1 MSSSALET
9 ARQLDKKFLTARLK
23 CDLGELAFDERDY
36 GEAERWFKEALVANT
51 ELHDQE
57 MIAWVLSD
65 LGRTSLEKEDS
76 REAQRFFSQGLAIA
90 EVIRRR
96 DIIGRCKQGLA
107 IIEHKTNNYRV
118 SRELA
123 LEALEIF
130 ERLGLRTEIE
140 KTQALV
146 ERLEGEPSTHSGIGL
161 QQCWC

>member
-1 MSSSALET
+1 
-9 ARQLDKKFLTARLK
+9 
-23 CDLGELAFDERDY
+23 
-36 GEAERWFKEALVANT
+36 
-51 ELHDQE
+51 

-65 LGRTSLEKEDS
+65 LGRTSLEKEDW

-107 IIEHKTNNYRV
+107 IIEYKANNHSIART
-118 SRELA
+118 LA

-146 ERLEGEPSTHSGIGL
+146 ERLEGEPSAHSGTSL
-161 QQCWC
+161 QRCW